1 MSDPVERLII
11 SGEPGSMDLVT
22 VVVVPARDEQDRIG
36 TCLEALA
43 AQTVGRHRFETIL
56 VADACTDRTEPVARA
71 AAMRLGLT
79 LTVLQGPGEGSGPAR
94 KLGMDAAAERLRS
107 LGFPRGLIAT
117 TDADSEPAADWLERQ
132 LAHLERGADVI
143 AGAIELAE
151 TGQLPTAVLDRRRR
165 DAATRLAAITAV
177 DADAAHHHFAGA
189 SLGVNADVYR
199 QVGGID
205 GSRALEDEAFADTLA
220 VHKIAILRPADV
232 RVRTAVRTDG
242 RAARGLSVDLAV
254 SSWLASRRYTAA
266 EFDLRRLRDRDD
278 RPSVTVVIPARECA
292 ATIAGVIE
300 TTVGPAHDAG
310 LIDELVV
317 VDAASLDGTADR
329 AAAAGATV
337 MQQDELASELGPA
350 LGKGDAMWRAL
361 AATDGEIVCFLDA
374 DTEDPDPKHL
384 LGLLGPL
391 LSEPEIAFVKGAFAR
406 PFNAGGQTLADEGGR
421 VTELMARP
429 LLNLHFPLLAG
440 FAQPLA
446 GEFAARRPLLERLP
460 FPVGYGIEIA
470 TLIDALDDVGLDA
483 LAECR
488 LGTRQNRHQSLRALG
503 EMAFAVLAAVER
515 RLDGPRSATGGAFL
529 RPWEDGRV
537 VRVPVRERRPIR
549 SLSEVEVREA

>member
-1 MSDPVERLII
+1 VE
-11 SGEPGSMDLVT
+11 LVT
-22 VVVVPARDEQDRIG
+22 VVVVPARDEQDRIA

-43 AQTVGRHRFETIL
+43 AQTVGRDRFETIL
-56 VADACTDRTEPVARA
+56 VADACRDRTEPVARETA
-71 AAMRLGLT
+71 ARLGLT
-79 LTVLQGPGEGSGPAR
+79 LTVLHGPGGGSGPAR

-117 TDADSEPAADWLERQ
+117 TDADSEPAPDWLERQ

-143 AGAIELAE
+143 AGAIELDQSE
-151 TGQLPTAVLDRRRR
+151 QLPTAVLDRRRR
-165 DAATRLAAITAV
+165 DAETRMAAITAV
-177 DADAAHHHFAGA
+177 DAGAAHHHFAGA

-205 GSRALEDEAFADTLA
+205 GSRALEDEAFADALA
-220 VHKIAILRPADV
+220 VHRIPILRPADV

-254 SSWLASRRYTAA
+254 SSWLATRRYTAT
-266 EFDLRRLRDRDD
+266 EFDLAELRDHD

-292 ATIAGVIE
+292 ATVAGVIE
-300 TTVGPAHDAG
+300 TTVGPAYDAG
-310 LIDELVV
+310 LIDQLVV
-317 VDAASLDGTADR
+317 VDGASLDGTADR

-361 AATDGEIVCFLDA
+361 AATDGEIICFLDA

-384 LGLLGPL
+384 LGLLGPM

-406 PFNAGGQTLADEGGR
+406 PFSAGGRTFADEGGR

-446 GEFAARRPLLERLP
+446 GEFAGRRPLLERLP
-460 FPVGYGIEIA
+460 FPVGYGVEIA
-470 TLIDALDDVGLDA
+470 TLIDALDELGLDA

-515 RLDGPRSATGGAFL
+515 RIEGPRSATGGAFL

-537 VRVPVRERRPIR
+537 VRVPVAERQPV
-549 SLSEVEVREA
+549 SSWSEVEVREA

>member
-1 MSDPVERLII
+1 MA
-11 SGEPGSMDLVT
+11 LVT
-22 VVVVPARDEQDRIG
+22 VVVVPARDEQGRIG
-36 TCLEALA
+36 SCLEALA
-43 AQTVGRHRFETIL
+43 AQTVGRHAFETIV
-56 VADACTDRTEPVARA
+56 VADACRDQTEQVARETA
-71 AAMRLGLT
+71 ARLGLT

-117 TDADSEPAADWLERQ
+117 TDADSTPAPDWVERQ
-132 LAHLERGADVI
+132 LAHMERGADVI
-143 AGAIELAE
+143 AGAIELAIE
-151 TGQLPTAVLDRRRR
+151 DVSLPAAVLDRRHR
-165 DAATRLAAITAV
+165 DAATRMAAVTAI

-189 SLGVNADVYR
+189 SLGVNAEVYR
-199 QVGGID
+199 QVGGIKS
-205 GSRALEDEAFADTLA
+205 SRALEDEAFADALA
-220 VHKIAILRPADV
+220 LHKIPILRPGDV

-254 SSWLASRRYTAA
+254 STWLARRRYAA
-266 EFDLRRLRDRDD
+266 TEFDLRRLSERED

-292 ATIAGVIE
+292 STVAGVIE
-300 TTVGPAHDAG
+300 TTVGPAYDVG
-310 LIDELVV
+310 LVDQLVV

-337 MQQDELASELGPA
+337 MQQDELEPELGPA

-374 DTEDPDPKHL
+374 DTEDPDPGHL

-391 LSEPEIAFVKGAFAR
+391 LTDPEIMLVKGAFAR
-406 PFNAGGQTLADEGGR
+406 PFNAGGRTFADEGGR

-440 FAQPLA
+440 FTQPLA
-446 GEFAARRPLLERLP
+446 GEFSARRPLLERLP

-470 TLIDALDDVGLDA
+470 MLIDALHEVGLDA

-488 LGTRQNRHQSLRALG
+488 LGSRQNRHQSLRALG
-503 EMAFAVLAAVER
+503 EMAFAVLAAVESR
-515 RLDGPRSATGGAFL
+515 IEGSRSATGGAFL
-529 RPWEDGRV
+529 RPWEDGRI
-537 VRVPVRERRPIR
+537 VRVPVGERAPIR
-549 SLSEVEVREA
+549 SSSEVEVGEA

>member
-1 MSDPVERLII
+1 ME
-11 SGEPGSMDLVT
+11 LVT

-36 TCLEALA
+36 SCLEALA
-43 AQTVGRHRFETIL
+43 AQTVGRHRFETIV
-56 VADACTDRTEPVARA
+56 VADACCDETELVARKTA
-71 AAMRLGLT
+71 ARLGLT

-117 TDADSEPAADWLERQ
+117 TDADSKPAPDWLERQ
-132 LAHLERGADVI
+132 LVHLERGADVI
-143 AGAIELAE
+143 AGAIELAADA
-151 TGQLPTAVLDRRRR
+151 TQLPAAVLDRRRR
-165 DAATRLAAITAV
+165 DAETRMAEVTAV

-189 SLGVNADVYR
+189 SLGVNAEVYR

-205 GSRALEDEAFADTLA
+205 ASRALEDEAFARALA
-220 VHKIAILRPADV
+220 RHKIPILRPADV

-254 SSWLASRRYTAA
+254 STWLARRRYAAA
-266 EFDLRRLRDRDD
+266 EFDLHELRDRAD

-292 ATIAGVIE
+292 LTVAGVIE
-300 TTVGPAHDAG
+300 TTVGPAYDAG
-310 LIDELVV
+310 LVDQLIV
-317 VDAASLDGTADR
+317 VDAASIDGTADR

-337 MQQDELASELGPA
+337 IQQDELASEFGPA

-374 DTEDPDPKHL
+374 DTEDPDPGHL

-391 LSEPEIAFVKGAFAR
+391 LTDPEIALVKGAFAR
-406 PFNAGGQTLADEGGR
+406 PFNAGGRALADEGGR

-440 FAQPLA
+440 FTQPLA
-446 GEFAARRPLLERLP
+446 GEFAGRRPLLERLP
-460 FPVGYGIEIA
+460 FPVGYGVEIA
-470 TLIDALDDVGLDA
+470 LLIDALNELGLDA

-488 LGTRQNRHQSLRALG
+488 LGTRQNRHQSLRALS
-503 EMAFAVLAAVER
+503 EMAFAVLAAVECR
-515 RLDGPRSATGGAFL
+515 IEGPRSATGGAFL
-529 RPWEDGRV
+529 RPWEDGRI
-537 VRVPVRERRPIR
+537 VRVPVGERPPIYAR
-549 SLSEVEVREA
+549 SELEVGEA

>member
-1 MSDPVERLII
+1 MER
-11 SGEPGSMDLVT
+11 VT
-22 VVVVPARDEQDRIG
+22 VVVVPARDEQDRIA

-43 AQTVGRHRFETIL
+43 AQTVGRRRFETIL
-56 VADACTDRTEPVARA
+56 VADACTDRTEQVAQETA
-71 AAMRLGLT
+71 ARLGLT
-79 LTVLQGPGEGSGPAR
+79 LTILQGPGKGSGPAR
-94 KLGMDAAAERLRS
+94 KLGMDAAGDRLRS
-107 LGFPRGLIAT
+107 LGLPRGLIAT
-117 TDADSEPAADWLERQ
+117 TDADSEPAPDWIERQ
-132 LAHLERGADVI
+132 LEHLGRGADVI
-143 AGAIELAE
+143 AGAIELATEE
-151 TGQLPTAVLDRRRR
+151 TQLPTAVLDRRRQ
-165 DAATRLAAITAV
+165 DAETRMAAVTAV

-189 SLGVNADVYR
+189 SLGVNAEVYR
-199 QVGGID
+199 QVGGIEA
-205 GSRALEDEAFADTLA
+205 SRALEDEAFAGALA
-220 VHKIAILRPADV
+220 RHKIPILRPADV

-254 SSWLASRRYTAA
+254 STWLARRRYTAA
-266 EFDLRRLRDRDD
+266 EFDLDELRERD

-292 ATIAGVIE
+292 ATVAGVIE
-300 TTVGPAHDAG
+300 TTVGPAYDAG
-310 LIDELVV
+310 LIDQLVV
-317 VDAASLDGTADR
+317 IDAASSDGTAER

-337 MQQDELASELGPA
+337 MQQDELQTELGPA

-374 DTEDPDPKHL
+374 DTEDPDPGHL

-391 LSEPEIAFVKGAFAR
+391 LTDSEIAMVRGAFAR
-406 PFNAGGQTLADEGGR
+406 PFNAGGRTFADEGGR

-446 GEFAARRPLLERLP
+446 GEFAGRRQLLERLP

-470 TLIDALDDVGLDA
+470 TLIDALDELGLDA

-488 LGTRQNRHQSLRALG
+488 LGSRQNRHQSLRALG

-515 RLDGPRSATGGAFL
+515 RIDGPRSATGGAFL

-537 VRVPVRERRPIR
+537 VRVPVDERPPICWW
-549 SLSEVEVREA
+549 SEVEAREA

>member
-1 MSDPVERLII
+1 ME
-11 SGEPGSMDLVT
+11 LVT
-22 VVVVPARDEQDRIG
+22 VVVVPARDEQDRVG

-56 VADACTDRTEPVARA
+56 VTDACSDRTEQVARETA
-71 AAMRLGLT
+71 LRLGLK
-79 LTVLQGPGEGSGPAR
+79 LTILQGPGEGSGPAR

-107 LGFPRGLIAT
+107 LGLPRGLIAT
-117 TDADSEPAADWLERQ
+117 TDADSEPAPDWVERQ
-132 LAHLERGADVI
+132 LAHLGRGADVI
-143 AGAIELAE
+143 AGAIELATEE
-151 TGQLPTAVLDRRRR
+151 TQLPTAVLDRRRR
-165 DAATRLAAITAV
+165 EAETRMAAITAV

-189 SLGVNADVYR
+189 SLGVNAEVYR
-199 QVGGID
+199 RVGGI
-205 GSRALEDEAFADTLA
+205 GASRALEDEAFAGTLA
-220 VHKIAILRPADV
+220 RHRIPILRPADV

-254 SSWLASRRYTAA
+254 STWLARRRYTAA
-266 EFDLRRLRDRDD
+266 DFQLDELRDRD

-300 TTVGPAHDAG
+300 TTVGPAYDAG
-310 LIDELVV
+310 LIDQLVV
-317 VDAASLDGTADR
+317 IDAASIDGTADH
-329 AAAAGATV
+329 AARAGASV
-337 MQQDELASELGPA
+337 MQQDELEPGLGPA

-374 DTEDPDPKHL
+374 DTEDPDPGHL

-391 LSEPEIAFVKGAFAR
+391 LTDSEIAMVRGAFAR
-406 PFNAGGQTLADEGGR
+406 PFNAGGRTFADEGGR

-446 GEFAARRPLLERLP
+446 GEFAGRRQLLERLP

-470 TLIDALDDVGLDA
+470 TLIDALDELGLDA

-515 RLDGPRSATGGAFL
+515 RIEGPRSATGGAFL

-537 VRVPVRERRPIR
+537 VRVPVAERPPIR
-549 SLSEVEVREA
+549 SLSELEVGEP

>member
-1 MSDPVERLII
+1 
-11 SGEPGSMDLVT
+11 MDLVT

-36 TCLEALA
+36 ACLEALA
-43 AQTVGRHRFETIL
+43 AQTVGRRRFETIL
-56 VADACTDRTEPVARA
+56 VADACNDRTEQVAQETA
-71 AAMRLGLT
+71 ARLGLT

-94 KLGMDAAAERLRS
+94 KLGMDAAGERLRS
-107 LGFPRGLIAT
+107 LGLPRGLIAT
-117 TDADSEPAADWLERQ
+117 TDADSEPAPDWIERQ
-132 LAHLERGADVI
+132 LEHLGRGADVI
-143 AGAIELAE
+143 AGAIELATEE
-151 TGQLPTAVLDRRRR
+151 TQLPTAVLDRRRQ
-165 DAATRLAAITAV
+165 DAETRMAAITAV

-189 SLGVNADVYR
+189 SLGVNAEVYR
-199 QVGGID
+199 QVGGIEA
-205 GSRALEDEAFADTLA
+205 SRALEDEAFAGALA
-220 VHKIAILRPADV
+220 RHKIPILRPADV

-254 SSWLASRRYTAA
+254 STWLARRRYTAA
-266 EFDLRRLRDRDD
+266 EFDLDELRKRD

-292 ATIAGVIE
+292 ATVAGVIE
-300 TTVGPAHDAG
+300 TTVGPAYDAG
-310 LIDELVV
+310 LIDQLVV
-317 VDAASLDGTADR
+317 IDAASSDGTAER

-337 MQQDELASELGPA
+337 MQQDELETELGPA
-350 LGKGDAMWRAL
+350 RGKGDAMWRAL

-374 DTEDPDPKHL
+374 DTEDPDPGHL

-391 LSEPEIAFVKGAFAR
+391 LTDSEIAMVRGAFAR
-406 PFNAGGQTLADEGGR
+406 PFNAGGRTFADEGGR

-440 FAQPLA
+440 FSQPLA
-446 GEFAARRPLLERLP
+446 GEFAGRRQLLERLP

-470 TLIDALDDVGLDA
+470 TLIDALDELGLDA

-488 LGTRQNRHQSLRALG
+488 LGSRQNRHQSLRALG

-515 RLDGPRSATGGAFL
+515 RIDGPRSATGGAFL

-537 VRVPVRERRPIR
+537 VRVPVDERPPIC
-549 SLSEVEVREA
+549 SWSEVEAREA